1 MKGSWRTVISA
12 ALIVLFIGS
21 SLASLASMFWE
32 KEKLEVAVLET
43 SMGKTELELN
53 RDAAPMTV
61 KNFVAYVEEGFYD
74 GKVFHRVIPGFMI
87 QCGGFF
93 PNGTEAETR
102 DPIVLESGN
111 GLSNLKGTVAMA
123 RLQDPDS
130 ATSQFYIN
138 LVDNGYLDRSSNSY
152 GYAVFGKVVK
162 GWEVVEDIAGVTT
175 GVRDPFE
182 DWPVRDVVIE
192 RAYMKK

>member
-1 MKGSWRTVISA
+1 
-12 ALIVLFIGS
+12 
-21 SLASLASMFWE
+21 
-32 KEKLEVAVLET
+32 
-43 SMGKTELELN
+43 
-53 RDAAPMTV
+53 
-61 KNFVAYVEEGFYD
+61 
-74 GKVFHRVIPGFMI
+74 MI
-87 QCGGFF
+87 QCGGFI

-111 GLSNLKGTVAMA
+111 CLSNLKGTVAMA

-152 GYAVFGKVVK
+152 GYAVFGKVVM
-162 GWEVVEDIAGVTT
+162 GWEVVEEIAGVRT